1 MLAPYQS
8 FHRLML
14 MACNKPENLRC
25 PKCKTET
32 KEDQSTKAFREFVE
46 SNPTASE
53 AKVYD
58 V

>member
-1 MLAPYQS
+1 
-8 FHRLML
+8 ML